1 MGRPWAGPCIYSEA
15 IKPDLGENTT
25 CSTATVYRSQQQGQ
39 VCVPEEEVQ
48 LGLVSRLLFSLPFHA
63 DI

>member
-15 IKPDLGENTT
+15 IKPDPGENTT
-25 CSTATVYRSQQQGQ
+25 CSTATVHRNQQQGQ
-39 VCVPEEEVQ
+39 VRVPGEKAQ
-48 LGLVSRLLFSLPFHA
+48 LGLPSRLLFSLPFHA